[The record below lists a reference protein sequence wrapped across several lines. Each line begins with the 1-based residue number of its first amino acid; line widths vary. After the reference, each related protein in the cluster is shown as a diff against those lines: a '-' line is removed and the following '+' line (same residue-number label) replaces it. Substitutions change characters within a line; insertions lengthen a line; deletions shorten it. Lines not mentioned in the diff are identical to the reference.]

1 MSVTMSERVRP
12 EADDY
17 LYRVGAVAAPPCAG
31 LLPGCEPE
39 PAPFVGPYL
48 GLVSGVLCAL
58 VGAFLL
64 LAPFA
69 FDYRHG
75 AASLPRSAV
84 LDLATG
90 AAVVGLGLLT
100 AGLFGVA
107 LVRRLRARPTA
118 SAYAPGPAYLLSA
131 DDEFDEDEDLDL
143 SERVATPILL
153 HLLEQDPEPEPEFE
167 PEPEPEPAAPTPPL
181 DPSGALRDL
190 LTPLV
195 AALAADLRAR
205 DRGEGLGTDREKD

>member
-1 MSVTMSERVRP
+1 MSERVRP

-17 LYRVGAVAAPPCAG
+17 LYRVGAVAGPPCAA

-90 AAVVGLGLLT
+90 AALVGVGLLT
-100 AGLFGVA
+100 SGLFGA
-107 LVRRLRARPTA
+107 TLVRRLRARPTA
-118 SAYAPGPAYLLSA
+118 PAFAPLSGYLPSA
-131 DDEFDEDEDLDL
+131 DDEFDEDDDLDL

-153 HLLEQDPEPEPEFE
+153 HLLEQEPELEPEPEFD

>member
-1 MSVTMSERVRP
+1 MSERVRP

-17 LYRVGAVAAPPCAG
+17 LYRVGAVAAPPYGA
-31 LLPGCEPE
+31 LLPGCDE

-90 AAVVGLGLLT
+90 AAVVGVGLLT
-100 AGLFGVA
+100 SGLFGLA
-107 LVRRLRARPTA
+107 LVRRLRARPAA
-118 SAYAPGPAYLLSA
+118 SSFALGSGYLPSA
-131 DDEFDEDEDLDL
+131 DDEFDEDDDLDL

-153 HLLEQDPEPEPEFE
+153 HLLEQE
-167 PEPEPEPAAPTPPL
+167 PEPEPEYEPEPEPRPAAPTPPL